1 LKKKAPRIGITIDN
15 FKGFSPS
22 QLLSI
27 ISKLGVNFV
36 ELTESVFED
45 LENVKKAVSG
55 METGFHLPNLHDF
68 GYDFSHQDK
77 HEHIQNLISLINENY
92 RDLHIQYCL
101 SHPPE
106 ESNESQPTAEQVDYL
121 LSNLNKLQ
129 VPIIIENT
137 QFMSPEQFEKF
148 YSQAQSVLG
157 EKLVGKCFDA
167 PHYLLSG
174 NDPVEFL
181 SQMDGDIFCLHLSDC
196 KNNVDAHL
204 PFGLGGQ
211 LPIDEILEKVKQQNF
226 AGFINLELM
235 PRKLSDIRPL
245 IESYL
250 MVMRTFDYPQYLRSK
265 FQLLIHHSSLTK
277 TLARAFQQ

>member
-1 LKKKAPRIGITIDN
+1 MKKRAKVGITIDN
-15 FKGFSPS
+15 FKGLSPS
-22 QLLSI
+22 QLLTI
-27 ISKLGVNFV
+27 ISKFGVKFV
-36 ELTESVFED
+36 ELTESVFDD
-45 LENVKKAVSG
+45 LDNVKKAVSG
-55 METGFHLPNLHDF
+55 IETGFHLPNLHDF
-68 GYDFSHQDK
+68 GYDFSHRDK
-77 HEHIQNLISLINENY
+77 HDHIQNLIALINENY

-106 ESNESQPTAEQVDYL
+106 KEHGSQPTTEQVEYL
-121 LSNLNKLQ
+121 LSNLNQLQ
-129 VPIIIENT
+129 VPLVIENT

-148 YSQAQSVLG
+148 YRQAQSVLG
-157 EKLVGKCFDA
+157 DKLVGKCFDA

-211 LPIDEILEKVKQQNF
+211 LPVAEILEKVKQQNF
-226 AGFINLELM
+226 DGFVNLELM

-250 MVMRTFDYPQYLRSK
+250 MVMKTFDYPQYLRSK
-265 FQLLIHHSSLTK
+265 LQLLLHYSSLTK
-277 TLARAFQQ
+277 IVSNAFKE